1 MIDPQIQE
9 VMAEGGK
16 EDDEKNPFSFK
27 KFVSK
32 KDKKKDG
39 ASKSNDE
46 DDFDIFDISQNA
58 NQRKRDKQ
66 RPVLLVEEGI
76 VLLSLVFVTKAKRQ

>member
-1 MIDPQIQE
+1 MNDRSPDSGS
-9 VMAEGGK
+9 MAEGGQ

-39 ASKSNDE
+39 VSKSNE
-46 DDFDIFDISQNA
+46 EEDFDIFDISQNA

-76 VLLSLVFVTKAKRQ
+76 CFSVISFRD